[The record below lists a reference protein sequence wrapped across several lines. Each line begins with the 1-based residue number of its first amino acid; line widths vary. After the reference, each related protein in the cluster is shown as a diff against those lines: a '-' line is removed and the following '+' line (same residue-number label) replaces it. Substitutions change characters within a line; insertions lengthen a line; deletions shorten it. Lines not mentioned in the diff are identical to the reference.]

1 MQRSYFNRELLLS
14 VVKPAFDSHAILAK
28 NANPRPANQ
37 LALAI
42 IHPGE
47 DASGLL
53 SALVTINPGAR
64 ILEITAP
71 EGQDNLKQY
80 RAMLTELL
88 FACGETPLRRG
99 QTSAAEAQLTR
110 LLRAKADVVVIH
122 HAERMGTYA
131 LDALRPDRGNPPVV
145 LIAYQDRVLD
155 TVLSQD
161 ALMQRVVLLT

>member
-1 MQRSYFNRELLLS
+1 MQRTYFDRDLLLS
-14 VVKPAFDSHAILAK
+14 VVKPALESRAPLSK
-28 NANPRPANQ
+28 SANSRPPDQ

-47 DASGLL
+47 DAGGLL
-53 SALVTINPGAR
+53 SALYTMNPGAR

-71 EGQDNLKQY
+71 EAEDNIKQY

-99 QTSAAEAQLTR
+99 QTSAAEARLPK
-110 LLRAKADVVVIH
+110 LLRANADVVVVH

-145 LIAYQDRVLD
+145 LIAYHDRVLD

-161 ALMQRVVLLT
+161 TLLHRVVLLT